1 MMAALLA
8 RPFVRFLLVG
18 GLAALVN
25 IVARIAFNTVVPYE
39 IAIVIAYL
47 FGLSTGFILNRAFVF
62 EGTGSVLGQYWR
74 FTFINL
80 VSLIQVWLISV
91 GLARWGFPAIGFTWN
106 AETVAHAI
114 GVASPVIT
122 SYWAHRHFTFR
133 RA

>member
-1 MMAALLA
+1 MIGALLA
-8 RPFVRFLLVG
+8 RPFIRFLLVG
-18 GLAALVN
+18 GVAALVN
-25 IVARIAFNTVVPYE
+25 IAARIGFNTVVPYE

-47 FGLSTGFILNRAFVF
+47 FGLSTGFILNRVFVF
-62 EGTGSVLGQYWR
+62 EGTGSVISQYWR

-114 GVASPVIT
+114 GVGSPVIT

-133 RA
+133 NV